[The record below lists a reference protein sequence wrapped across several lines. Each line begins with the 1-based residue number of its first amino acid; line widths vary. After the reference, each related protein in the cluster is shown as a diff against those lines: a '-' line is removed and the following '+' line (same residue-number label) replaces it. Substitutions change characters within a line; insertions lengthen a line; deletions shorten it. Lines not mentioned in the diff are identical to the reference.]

1 VKLNVL
7 FTYFFLLAGFFS
19 LSACS
24 IEGARVITPEGESIL
39 IELAVTREE
48 QVQGLMFREH
58 LDENAGMLF
67 VFEEERG
74 LAFWMKNTLIPLDVL
89 YLDANGTIVDIHTM
103 QPCPPETLD
112 CPNYPSQDEA
122 QYALEINAGRAEE
135 LGLEIGE
142 TLEIIL
148 PATEQ

>member
-1 VKLNVL
+1 M
-7 FTYFFLLAGFFS
+7 
-19 LSACS
+19 
-24 IEGARVITPEGESIL
+24 TPEGDPIF

-89 YLDANGTIVDIHTM
+89 YLDANGVIVDIHTM
-103 QPCPPETLD
+103 QPCPPEALQ
-112 CPNYPSQDEA
+112 CPNYPSRDEA

-148 PATEQ
+148 PASEQ